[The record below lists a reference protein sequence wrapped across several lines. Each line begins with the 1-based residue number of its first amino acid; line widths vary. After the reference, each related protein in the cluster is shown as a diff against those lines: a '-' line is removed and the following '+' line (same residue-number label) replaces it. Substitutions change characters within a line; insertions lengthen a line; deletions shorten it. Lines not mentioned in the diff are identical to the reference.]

1 VQPTMYRIRVRGSAF
16 EGMCLEPGAAETR
29 GQPEVYGSTDHP
41 RLTHHPTKGDH
52 AVSRKLRL
60 RRTNV
65 LRRLGGGPPQQ
76 RVPVGATRCGS
87 VPKVEVTKGMY
98 RGAHTC

>member
-1 VQPTMYRIRVRGSAF
+1 
-16 EGMCLEPGAAETR
+16 
-29 GQPEVYGSTDHP
+29 
-41 RLTHHPTKGDH
+41 
-52 AVSRKLRL
+52 VSRKLRL

-98 RGAHTC
+98 RDAHTC